1 MWVRN
6 GLVSSLFL
14 FTLAIQNNTNSQP
27 RAWQSNTPLKHFRMT
42 LAPLDQICCMSPSLR
57 SGECANWFNIFMSL
71 PANISSQRV
80 RRSHGVFVT
89 NDLESRMMFNVRWC
103 SSSRWTAALMAALIK
118 FSSGALGS
126 GVAIVTGKNLL
137 LAYSLINLLA
147 VSACKECLE

>member
-1 MWVRN
+1 MYRAIVLASMWVRN

-14 FTLAIQNNTNSQP
+14 STLAIQNNTNSQP
-27 RAWQSNTPLKHFRMT
+27 REWQSNTPLKHPRIT
-42 LAPLDQICCMSPSLR
+42 LSTLDQILCMSPSLK
-57 SGECANWFNIFMSL
+57 SGECVNWFNIFMSL

-89 NDLESRMMFNVRWC
+89 NDLESLIMFRVRWW

-118 FSSGALGS
+118 FSSEALGS

-137 LAYSLINLLA
+137 LAY
-147 VSACKECLE
+147 